1 MATGSGSGSGS
12 DDAACA
18 LGVARSVLNA
28 LADSGLNVEER
39 QRVCAGVLQALLS
52 QQSQAA
58 AAEPTDAVESSIVD
72 AEDVQQRVEASWLV
86 LHERLRASGP
96 TIDDAAALEVLC

>member
-1 MATGSGSGSGS
+1 MASSSSG
-12 DDAACA
+12 AAGA

-39 QRVCAGVLQALLS
+39 QRVCAGVLQGLLLA
-52 QQSQAA
+52 QQSEAA
-58 AAEPTDAVESSIVD
+58 AGPSDAVEPSLAD

-86 LHERLRASGP
+86 LHERLRASAP
-96 TIDDAAALEVLC
+96 TIDDAAALEVRVEMN